1 MIEID
6 NRNIFFDK
14 LKTGINL
21 FTGAGFSVLESPSG
35 NRLPV
40 ASELCGDI
48 CTKFK
53 LDASYSHD
61 LEKLSSI
68 LKRNCKKEFQDYL
81 REKYMVQ
88 DYNELYDVLN
98 KINIS
103 SIITTNIDNL
113 IYSVMDKSS
122 RYYLNSVSHYGPTKK
137 DGYSI
142 EYIPLHGDVLDLDSE
157 LYFGKFELC
166 NVSNQKPGLFSMMES
181 ALLRKPTVFWGYGF
195 HDGSVSGVLD
205 RVLEDG
211 RQDVWIQ
218 LKPGSIVSI

>member
-68 LKRNCKKEFQDYL
+68 LKKVEDKNKNYKKQLQSPFIAE
-81 REKYMVQ
+81 
-88 DYNELYDVLN
+88 NE
-98 KINIS
+98 INVAVIG
-103 SIITTNIDNL
+103 IL
-113 IYSVMDKSS
+113 KQ
-122 RYYLNSVSHYGPTKK
+122 
-137 DGYSI
+137 I
-142 EYIPLHGDVLDLDSE
+142 E
-157 LYFGKFELC
+157 
-166 NVSNQKPGLFSMMES
+166 
-181 ALLRKPTVFWGYGF
+181 
-195 HDGSVSGVLD
+195 
-205 RVLEDG
+205 
-211 RQDVWIQ
+211 Q
-218 LKPGSIVSI
+218 LKLRIIDCERLESLCQ